1 MNAWQDGFNDECW
14 NAWFKAVQAGVT
26 EGFWGLVTLY
36 FGTIGSKPISVIA
49 RVPSYNH
56 IESLLLV
63 SLVICRYR
71 LALLVAALNEAIL
84 VAGSPSSVNYPSLVI
99 SRIHSSC
106 QFPVGQP
113 NVYGKMPIFCNY

>member
-1 MNAWQDGFNDECW
+1 MASMTSVGMPDSKQWRQ
-14 NAWFKAVQAGVT
+14 GVT
-26 EGFWGLVTLY
+26 EGFWGLVIL
-36 FGTIGSKPISVIA
+36 GMIGSKPISVIA

-71 LALLVAALNEAIL
+71 LALLVAALNDAIL
-84 VAGSPSSVNYPSLVI
+84 VADSRSSVNYPPLVI

-113 NVYGKMPIFCNY
+113 NV